1 MQTQNFVQVAFSH
14 FGFHV
19 SDLDGMARFYKD
31 VLQFSETDRGGL
43 GAVQLI
49 FLSRDPDAHHQIA
62 LMSGRPAEGVSFNP
76 INQISFQVPDLANLR
91 LIHDRALA
99 AGASDMQATTHGN
112 AVSLYFRDP
121 ETNRIEVFMD
131 TPWYCIQPLRE
142 PIDFTRSDEAVM
154 QQAEHIAR
162 NSPRFMPRS
171 ERRVQMQELM
181 ARDQGIAPSEVGK
194 RLW

>member
-1 MQTQNFVQVAFSH
+1 MNRQEFVQVAFSH

-19 SDLDGMARFYKD
+19 SDIERMAQFYKD
-31 VLQFSETDRGGL
+31 VLQFTETDRGGL
-43 GAVQLI
+43 GAVELI
-49 FLSRDPDAHHQIA
+49 FLSRDPDTHHQIA
-62 LMSGRPAEGVSFNP
+62 LVTGRPAEGLAFNP

-91 LIHDRALA
+91 LVYERALA

-121 ETNRIEVFMD
+121 ELNRLEVFMD

-142 PIDFTRSDEAVM
+142 PIDFAKSDDEVM

-162 NSPRFMPRS
+162 NSARFMPRS
-171 ERRVQMQELM
+171 EWRAQMQQRM
-181 ARDQGIAPSEVGK
+181 ARDQGLAAA
-194 RLW
+194 